1 MVDSMVLKGAGLF
14 HGLDP
19 TALDT
24 IFKAGQVRR
33 ITKRTRI
40 FNQGAPAQACHL
52 LIQGRA
58 KIVQTGPDGEQVLIH
73 LVGPGEM
80 YGIAAVFLR
89 TGYPADAFAITDCMG
104 LRWSAKTMTEL
115 MMEYP
120 ILAMNALA
128 IVAVRYQ
135 EVQHRLREMA
145 HQSVERRIAHA
156 VLRLARNAG
165 RRVGHHH
172 IEIEVPLLRQD
183 IAELAGTT
191 MFTVSRVLNDWEVRG
206 IVDASRRRIVVRQLH
221 ALTVIAE
228 KAADLKPRQRAR
240 TDLPTPRLQ

>member
-1 MVDSMVLKGAGLF
+1 MADSSLLKGAGLF

-58 KIVQTGPDGEQVLIH
+58 KIVQTGSDGEQVLIH

-89 TGYPADAFAITDCMG
+89 TGYPADAFAITDCMD
-104 LRWSAKTMTEL
+104 LRWPAKTMTEL

-120 ILAMNALA
+120 ILTMNALA
-128 IVAVRYQ
+128 IVAIRYQ
-135 EVQHRLREMA
+135 EAQHRLREIV

-165 RRVGHHH
+165 RRVGHH

-183 IAELAGTT
+183 MAELAGTT
-191 MFTVSRVLNDWEVRG
+191 MFTVSRVLNDWGARG
-206 IVDASRRRIVVRQLH
+206 IVDASRHRIVVRQMH
-221 ALTVIAE
+221 ALTAIAE
-228 KAADLKPRQRAR
+228 KTADLKPRQKAR

>member
-1 MVDSMVLKGAGLF
+1 MADSSLLKGAGLF

-40 FNQGAPAQACHL
+40 FNQGAPAQTCHL

-89 TGYPADAFAITDCMG
+89 TGYPADAFAITDCMD
-104 LRWSAKTMTEL
+104 LRWPAKTMTEL

-120 ILAMNALA
+120 CIALNAINIIA
-128 IVAVRYQ
+128 TRYQ
-135 EVQHRLREMA
+135 EAQHRLREMA
-145 HQSVERRIAHA
+145 HQSAERRIAHA

-165 RRVGHHH
+165 RRVGHH

-183 IAELAGTT
+183 MAELAGTT
-191 MFTVSRVLNDWEVRG
+191 MFTVSRVLSDWEARG
-206 IVDASRRRIVVRQLH
+206 IVDASRRRIVVRQMH
-221 ALTVIAE
+221 ALTAIAE
-228 KAADLKPRQRAR
+228 KTVDLKPSRRAR

>member
-1 MVDSMVLKGAGLF
+1 MADSSLLKGAGLF

-33 ITKRTRI
+33 ITKRSRI
-40 FNQGAPAQACHL
+40 FNQGAPAQTCHL

-89 TGYPADAFAITDCMG
+89 TGYPADAFAITDCMD
-104 LRWSAKTMTEL
+104 LRWPAKTMTEL

-120 ILAMNALA
+120 CIALNAINIIA
-128 IVAVRYQ
+128 TRYQ
-135 EVQHRLREMA
+135 EAQHRLREMA
-145 HQSVERRIAHA
+145 HQSAERRIAHA

-165 RRVGHHH
+165 RRVGHH

-183 IAELAGTT
+183 MAELAGTT
-191 MFTVSRVLNDWEVRG
+191 MFTVSRVLSDWEVRG
-206 IVDASRRRIVVRQLH
+206 IVDASRRRIVVRQMH
-221 ALTVIAE
+221 ALTDIAE
-228 KAADLKPRQRAR
+228 KTADLKPSRRAR

>member
-1 MVDSMVLKGAGLF
+1 MADSSLLKGAGLF

-19 TALDT
+19 TALET

-40 FNQGAPAQACHL
+40 FNQGAPAQTCHL

-89 TGYPADAFAITDCMG
+89 TGYPADAFAITDCMD
-104 LRWSAKTMTEL
+104 LRWPAKTMTEL

-120 ILAMNALA
+120 CIALNAINIIA
-128 IVAVRYQ
+128 TRYQ
-135 EVQHRLREMA
+135 EAQHRLREMA
-145 HQSVERRIAHA
+145 HQSAERRIAHA

-165 RRVGHHH
+165 RRVGHH

-183 IAELAGTT
+183 MAELAGTT
-191 MFTVSRVLNDWEVRG
+191 MFTVSRVLSDWEARG
-206 IVDASRRRIVVRQLH
+206 IVDASRRRIVVRQMH
-221 ALTVIAE
+221 ALTAIAE
-228 KAADLKPRQRAR
+228 KTVDLKPSRRAR